1 MKNENVII
9 NWKKGNKAKSKNLKT
24 DGNFLFS
31 YDLLIGYTMNNKKIV
46 IDFTAYG
53 NYFISMT
60 TSCHVWRAK
69 RYSDQVITVNKYF
82 KLKKIQSILKG
93 ELC

>member
-9 NWKKGNKAKSKNLKT
+9 NWSEGNKAKSKNLKS
-24 DGNFLFS
+24 DGNLLFS

-46 IDFTAYG
+46 IDFTASA

-60 TSCHVWRAK
+60 TSRHVSLAK
-69 RYSDQVITVNKYF
+69 YYSDQTITVSKYF

-93 ELC
+93 GE